1 MAFHVACPITCRRIC
16 NCKLGFPPELRSEK
30 DRKEFVEAAAR
41 VEAIF
46 NNPSLVYG
54 KPETVQVLVPK
65 VVVTPPPTTAT
76 AAAMVTQTV
85 LSPNVAAV
93 VDGGGDLADEL
104 SAMNK
109 RAAMQKK
116 AAAASV
122 AAEDYARRFESGDMA
137 VGLINDVGGDEQS
150 LSNGKV
156 MCRLCFSGENER
168 SDRAKKMLSCKNC
181 NKKYHKSCVKSWAQ
195 NRDLFHWSSWT
206 CPSCRSC
213 EVCRRNGDPNKLMFC
228 KRCDDAYHCYC
239 QQPAHKNVSSG
250 PYLCPKH
257 TKCHSCASTVPGNG
271 LSVRWFLGYTCCDA
285 CGRLF
290 VKGNYCPVCLKVYRD
305 SESTPMVCCDI
316 CQRWVHCHC
325 DGISDEKYLQFQ
337 VDNNLQYRCATCRGE
352 CYQVRDLEDAVK
364 ELWRRRDKAERE
376 LTASLR
382 AAAGLP
388 TQEEIFSIQPY
399 SDDEDKR
406 PLSKNEHGRSL
417 KFSLKGVVEKSP
429 KKKSASKKSGKKK
442 GFSSPLFGRAEQR
455 TDGQS
460 DAHSTGFI
468 NGDNNKDESGESEI
482 AGSLTDA
489 VWLNN
494 DVIMNNETRK
504 TIDKPLNTKGPK
516 LVIHLSTRNQNVANL
531 HPENESRTNGEKLDQ
546 SRGLKLRG
554 KEGNTIKI
562 RKLNPENTGLKP
574 RVSFGKG
581 SDDVNHGHKEK
592 ELKPLLRLKFKN
604 PYSENLN
611 TWTPSGVE
619 EKSLVKG
626 QRSKRKR
633 PSPVMDTKSSSAKE
647 DEGASHS
654 YEDAEIMDANW
665 IIQKLGRDAIGK
677 KVEVHQR
684 SNNTWHK
691 GVIIEVFEG
700 TSTVSVTLDDGKK
713 SNVDLGKQGIRF
725 YSQKRKR

>member
-16 NCKLGFPPELRSEK
+16 NCKLGFSPELRTEK
-30 DRKEFVEAAAR
+30 AQAEFLEAAAR

-46 NNPSLVYG
+46 NNRSLIYG
-54 KPETVQVLVPK
+54 KSETVEVLVPK
-65 VVVTPPPTTAT
+65 VVVMPPP
-76 AAAMVTQTV
+76 AMASQPIG
-85 LSPNVAAV
+85 SPDVVV
-93 VDGGGDLADEL
+93 VDGDVAEEL
-104 SAMNK
+104 SVQSK
-109 RAAMQKK
+109 RFVMQKK

-122 AAEDYARRFESGDMA
+122 VAEDYARRFESGDVA
-137 VGLINDVGGDEQS
+137 VDLTKDDGDEQS
-150 LSNGKV
+150 LSNAKV
-156 MCRLCFSGENER
+156 MCRLCFSGENEE
-168 SDRAKKMLSCKNC
+168 SERARKMISCKNC

-213 EVCRRNGDPNKLMFC
+213 EVCRRTGDPNKLMFC
-228 KRCDDAYHCYC
+228 KRCDGAYHCYC
-239 QQPAHKNVSSG
+239 QQPPHKNVSSG

-352 CYQVRDLEDAVK
+352 CYQVRDLEDAVQ
-364 ELWRRRDKAERE
+364 ELWRRRDKADRE
-376 LTASLR
+376 LIARLR

-388 TQEEIFSIQPY
+388 TQEEIFSVQPY
-399 SDDEDKR
+399 SDDEDNK
-406 PLSKNEHGRSL
+406 PVTKNEHGRSL
-417 KFSLKGVVEKSP
+417 KFSLKAPIDKSP

-442 GFSSPLFGRAEQR
+442 GSSNFNLPLFGKSNTRA
-455 TDGQS
+455 DGFVTS
-460 DAHSTGFI
+460 
-468 NGDNNKDESGESEI
+468 DNNKDESGESEI

-489 VWLNN
+489 VWSNNHVTKTTDKSLN
-494 DVIMNNETRK
+494 VK
-504 TIDKPLNTKGPK
+504 KPK
-516 LVIHLSTRNQNVANL
+516 LVIHLGSRNKNVANVR
-531 HPENESRTNGEKLDQ
+531 PENESSVNGESLGQTK
-546 SRGLKLRG
+546 GLRLRG

-562 RKLNPENTGLKP
+562 RKLNPENDLKP

-581 SDDVNHGHKEK
+581 SDYVNHGHKEK

-604 PYSENLN
+604 PYSENVT
-611 TWTPSGVE
+611 TWSPSGVDDR
-619 EKSLVKG
+619 SLVKG

-633 PSPVMDTKSSSAKE
+633 PSPVMENRSVSVRE

-654 YEDAEIMDANW
+654 YDDDEIMDANW
-665 IIQKLGRDAIGK
+665 IIQKLGKDAIGK

-691 GVIIEVFEG
+691 GSVIEVFEG
-700 TSTVSVTLDDGKK
+700 TSVVSVTYDDGKA
-713 SNVDLGKQGIRF
+713 SNVDLGKEGIRF